1 MLETFT
7 IEEAMLRLE
16 IEDFFWY
23 EADLLDEHR
32 YQEWLDL
39 FTKDMKYWMPL
50 RRNVASKE
58 MDADLTK
65 EGPEIAWFNND
76 FETLERRV
84 QQVMTGVHWADEPLS
99 RVSHMIGNV
108 RILESK
114 SNKPDEYRVSCRFVF
129 HRNRHQSEDST
140 FFGRRIDT
148 LRRVDGSWKI
158 ARREVYLDE
167 SVLLHKNLTSFF

>member
-65 EGPEIAWFNND
+65 EGPEIAWFIID
-76 FETLERRV
+76 FVTLERRV
-84 QQVMTGVHWADEPLS
+84 QQVMTGVHWA
-99 RVSHMIGNV
+99 V
-108 RILESK
+108 
-114 SNKPDEYRVSCRFVF
+114 
-129 HRNRHQSEDST
+129 
-140 FFGRRIDT
+140 
-148 LRRVDGSWKI
+148 
-158 ARREVYLDE
+158 
-167 SVLLHKNLTSFF
+167 